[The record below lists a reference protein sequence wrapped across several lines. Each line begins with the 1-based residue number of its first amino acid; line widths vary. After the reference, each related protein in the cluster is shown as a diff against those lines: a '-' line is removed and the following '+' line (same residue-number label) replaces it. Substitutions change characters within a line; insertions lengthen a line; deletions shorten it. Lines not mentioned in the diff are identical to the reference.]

1 MALVG
6 SMKAQR
12 LAEDLLGL
20 DMQSS
25 VPEASAYRGK
35 YVEGIKGFYEK
46 NKKPIMYVGGAVLI
60 AGIAWWGYKMYKDKK
75 NETPSA

>member
-1 MALVG
+1 MSLVG
-6 SMKAQR
+6 SMKAQK

-20 DMQSS
+20 DMQMS

-35 YVEGIKGFYEK
+35 YIEGVKGFYMK

-60 AGIAWWGYKMYKDKK
+60 AGIAWWGYNMYKK
-75 NETPSA
+75 NKETPSL